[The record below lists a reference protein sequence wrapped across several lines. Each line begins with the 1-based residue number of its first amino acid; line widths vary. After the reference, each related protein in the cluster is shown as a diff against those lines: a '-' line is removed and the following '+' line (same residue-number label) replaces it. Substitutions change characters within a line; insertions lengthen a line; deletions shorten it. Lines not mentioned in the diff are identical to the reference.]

1 MLGFERVLGIG
12 PLFRLHSN
20 KKSWME
26 IVILSTQ
33 VAFTEDLINFYTILK
48 MSDFKENDPNVLSIC
63 QLAYIIVSH
72 CTNHSESTHSVI

>member
-12 PLFRLHSN
+12 PFFRLHSN

-33 VAFTEDLINFYTILK
+33 VAFTEDLINFYTIFK
-48 MSDFKENDPNVLSIC
+48 MIDFAFYSTLIYNQASSIFKETFIG
-63 QLAYIIVSH
+63 I
-72 CTNHSESTHSVI
+72 HSF